1 MKFILSI
8 VFCFFFLFIHS
19 QNYLDLVN
27 LSYTNTPNNTFENSD
42 SKTTI
47 EEFALELNFPIKLN
61 DKTVLLTSFYGNKTN
76 LQLDFNT
83 LNESL
88 NVMGLGLGINKTFNE
103 KWSGTFIVF
112 TKLAADKLSFSGDN
126 MQLGFL
132 ALITKKRREDL
143 KYKFGVYANT
153 ENYGLLVVPIFGLY
167 YLSPNKKFEAN
178 LNLPIIA
185 DANYKIGDRTWIG
198 MKFDGLGTTYNL
210 THQNYTNNGAYVSK
224 VSNELVS
231 YFKFQINKSIFLN
244 TKIGYAISRNYEVY
258 ETNDKI
264 DWALASIYF
273 GDNRT
278 QLNNR
283 FKDGAI
289 FKIELLYRLHF

>member
-88 NVMGLGLGINKTFNE
+88 NVIGLGLGINKTFNE

-112 TKLAADKLSFSGDN
+112 PKLAADKLSFSGDN

-132 ALITKKRREDL
+132 ALIT
-143 KYKFGVYANT
+143 
-153 ENYGLLVVPIFGLY
+153 
-167 YLSPNKKFEAN
+167 NKKFEAN

-210 THQNYTNNGAYVSK
+210 KNQSYTNTGAYVSK

-231 YFKFQINKSIFLN
+231 YFRFQMSKSIYLN

-258 ETNDKI
+258 EINDKI

>member
-1 MKFILSI
+1 MKFILSL
-8 VFCFFFLFIHS
+8 VFCFFFLLIHS

-47 EEFALELNFPIKLN
+47 EEFAIELNFPIKLN
-61 DKTVLLTSFYGNKTN
+61 DKTVLLSSFYGNKTN
-76 LQLDFNT
+76 LQLDYNT
-83 LNESL
+83 SNKSL
-88 NVMGLGLGINKTFNE
+88 NMIGLGLGINKTFNE
-103 KWSGTFIVF
+103 KWSSTFLVF
-112 TKLAADKLSFSGDN
+112 PKIAADKLSFSGDN
-126 MQLGFL
+126 IQFGFL
-132 ALITKKRREDL
+132 ALITNKKREDL
-143 KYKFGVYANT
+143 KYKFGVYTNT
-153 ENYGLLVVPIFGLY
+153 ENYGLLVVPIFGVY
-167 YLSPNKKFEAN
+167 YLSQNQKFEAN

-185 DANYKIGDRTWIG
+185 DANYKIGDKTWVG

-210 THQNYTNNGAYVSK
+210 TNQSYTNNGAYVSK

-231 YFKFQINKSIFLN
+231 YFRFQMSKSIYLN
-244 TKIGYAISRNYEVY
+244 TKIGYAISRNYEIY

-273 GDNRT
+273 GDKRT
-278 QLNNR
+278 QLNKR

-289 FKIELLYRLHF
+289 IKIELLYRLHF

>member
-112 TKLAADKLSFSGDN
+112 PKLAADKLSFSGDN

-231 YFKFQINKSIFLN
+231 YFRFQMSKSIYLN

-258 ETNDKI
+258 EINDKI

>member
-112 TKLAADKLSFSGDN
+112 PKLAADKLSFSGDN

-244 TKIGYAISRNYEVY
+244 TKIGYAISRNYEVF